1 MAHTRAAIVSLV
13 AVMAARPIAAQ
24 WDLGLE
30 LTTMRYRGTVHN
42 TTDSGPPNVRP
53 SDATTVAASVRTLL
67 RGLAGINE
75 AGVLTH
81 VVRALDII
89 SARHPEQTAAR
100 RARIGPGVS
109 GPSA

>member
-53 SDATTVAASVRTLL
+53 SDATTVALRLDRT
-67 RGLAGINE
+67 
-75 AGVLTH
+75 VSH
-81 VVRALDII
+81 V
-89 SARHPEQTAAR
+89 
-100 RARIGPGVS
+100 RIGLRVTDGTIQP
-109 GPSA
+109 